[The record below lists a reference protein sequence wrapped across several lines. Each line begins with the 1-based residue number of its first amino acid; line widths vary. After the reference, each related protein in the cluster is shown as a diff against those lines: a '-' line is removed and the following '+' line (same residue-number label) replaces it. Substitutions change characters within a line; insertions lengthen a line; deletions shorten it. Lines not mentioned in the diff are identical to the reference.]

1 MWRKKSSTARTLFFK
16 LPSLS
21 GFVIRGIYTGN
32 HSMHNDGTTGATAV
46 RKIVHYMF
54 ACVNIAYDKAR
65 QRWWFTKQSA
75 DRRWFISTFETT
87 KEMPLIAS
95 IVWADTV
102 TPKFFLCLMNCFAL
116 FELNLN
122 LMSELLID
130 VSLHQMGENV

>member
-16 LPSLS
+16 LSLLS

-46 RKIVHYMF
+46 RKIVHWMI

-87 KEMPLIAS
+87 KEMPIIAS
-95 IVWADTV
+95 IVWQIQSR
-102 TPKFFLCLMNCFAL
+102 PFFFMSNEL
-116 FELNLN
+116 FCSLRNKLKSYVRTSN
-122 LMSELLID
+122 WC
-130 VSLHQMGENV
+130 VSASNG

>member
-16 LPSLS
+16 LSLLS

-46 RKIVHYMF
+46 RKNVHWMI

-75 DRRWFISTFETT
+75 DRRWFISPFETT

-95 IVWADTV
+95 IVWQIQSHPIFYVYWT
-102 TPKFFLCLMNCFAL
+102 T
-116 FELNLN
+116 
-122 LMSELLID
+122 LL
-130 VSLHQMGENV
+130 SLK